1 MNFLA
6 HSLLASPGDGWLAGG
21 VLGDFVKGR
30 IPEQMPAELRAGIWL
45 HRRVDSFS
53 NRLPLLADSVARF
66 HPALRR
72 PAPVLLDIVADHCLA
87 LDWPRYSKEELP
99 AFTAK
104 VYAAIASYAPWV
116 PERARDFVDYMV
128 RRDLLSAYVDPAV
141 VRRAMGHVLRR
152 LRMQHL
158 EAHLD
163 AALDAD
169 LAGFAAD
176 AKRYFPA
183 LAAFAQEER
192 GRSPFAAT

>member
-6 HSLLASPGDGWLAGG
+6 HCLLASPGDGWLAGG
-21 VLGDFVKGR
+21 VLGDFVKGW

-45 HRRVDSFS
+45 HRRIDSFS

-72 PAPVLLDIVADHCLA
+72 PAPVLLDILADHCLA

-99 AFTAK
+99 TFSAK
-104 VYAAIASYAPWV
+104 VYAALASYAPWA

-128 RRDLLSAYVDPAV
+128 RRDLLSAYAEPDVA
-141 VRRAMGHVLRR
+141 RRAMGHVLRR
-152 LRMQHL
+152 LRMEHL
-158 EAHLD
+158 AAHLD
-163 AALDAD
+163 AALDGD
-169 LAGFAAD
+169 LAGFSAD
-176 AKRYFPA
+176 AKRYLPA

-192 GRSPFAAT
+192 EKSPY